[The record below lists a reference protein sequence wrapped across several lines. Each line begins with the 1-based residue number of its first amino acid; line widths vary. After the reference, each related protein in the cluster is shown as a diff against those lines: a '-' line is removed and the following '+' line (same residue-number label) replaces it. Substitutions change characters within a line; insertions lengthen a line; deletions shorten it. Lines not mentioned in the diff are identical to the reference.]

1 MQLRKRIVSLFSL
14 ALCLAVLFTAV
25 PAGAEMEFDIESITT
40 KHILLMDAET
50 GSVLYEKGGRQ
61 RAYPASTT
69 KIMTCILTLEKCKDL
84 NEVVTIGTVTSR
96 GSVMGIKEGEHIKL
110 KDLLYGL
117 MLFSGNDAAE
127 AIANHVAGSKDA
139 FVNMMNEKARKL
151 GMTETHFVNP
161 NGLHDEKHYSS
172 AYDLAIL
179 SRYAM
184 QNETFRGIV
193 STGTYTSE
201 ATDKNPDGYELFNS
215 NRLVHKV
222 KEEEKDYTYRYITG
236 IKTGNTI
243 EAGYC
248 IVASAKRMTE
258 SLFWSCLAIQRVR

>member
-84 NEVVTIGTVTSR
+84 NEVVTIGAVTSR

-139 FVNMMNEKARKL
+139 FVNMMNEKAQKL
-151 GMTETHFVNP
+151 GMTEPHFVNP
-161 NGLHDEKHYSS
+161 NGLQEEKHYSS
-172 AYDLAIL
+172 AEELAI
-179 SRYAM
+179 
-184 QNETFRGIV
+184 
-193 STGTYTSE
+193 
-201 ATDKNPDGYELFNS
+201 
-215 NRLVHKV
+215 
-222 KEEEKDYTYRYITG
+222 
-236 IKTGNTI
+236 
-243 EAGYC
+243 
-248 IVASAKRMTE
+248 
-258 SLFWSCLAIQRVR
+258 